1 MYRRGLLKAT
11 DPPVPLPTSRPPAL
25 LQTTGTP
32 NVYRFGRRVADHIIE
47 REWLKETVATSTDA
61 PEDTLVKSIA
71 VHARYLVRRT
81 ACESVPL
88 WLRVLTGHP
97 CPTAR
102 PHIAR

>member
-1 MYRRGLLKAT
+1 MYRRGLLKAS

-47 REWLKETVATSTDA
+47 REWLKEVAASTKDA

-71 VHARYLVRRT
+71 VHARYLVSPL
-81 ACESVPL
+81 ACESA
-88 WLRVLTGHP
+88 
-97 CPTAR
+97 AR
-102 PHIAR
+102 ASAD